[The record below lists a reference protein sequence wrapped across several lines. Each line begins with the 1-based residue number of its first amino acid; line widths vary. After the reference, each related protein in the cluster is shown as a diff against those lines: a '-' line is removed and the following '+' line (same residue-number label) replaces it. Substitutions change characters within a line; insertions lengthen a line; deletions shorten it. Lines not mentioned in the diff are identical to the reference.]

1 MAAVVTAPAIDSA
14 PTIPAPIEAPVPTA
28 AVPAGTGSVVQESA
42 RRLAEFFNGE
52 VIAEPDGVLDALP
65 DALSDDRSD

>member
-28 AVPAGTGSVVQESA
+28 AVPDPTGSVVQESA

-52 VIAEPDGVLDALP
+52 VIAEQDALP
-65 DALSDDRSD
+65 DDLPDDRSD

>member
-14 PTIPAPIEAPVPTA
+14 PTIPAPIEAPVPTP
-28 AVPAGTGSVVQESA
+28 AVPPGTGSVVQESA

-52 VIAEPDGVLDALP
+52 VIAEPD
-65 DALSDDRSD
+65 ALSDDRSD